1 VINPPTTA
9 RIRLSPRVFRIA
21 ELTAEGYRTAEIA
34 RLVGTTDLTIK
45 NYRQRIYDETGMST
59 QLELAL
65 WWRQYG
71 STVEALDRR
80 FKLPEATGTSP
91 EVVQEECSGPDPQ
104 PRMFKNGE
112 RKDGLRYRMKKSRHS
127 TIRV

>member
-1 VINPPTTA
+1 MINPPTKAT
-9 RIRLSPRVFRIA
+9 IRLPRHIFRIA
-21 ELTAEGYRTAEIA
+21 ELTAKGYRSAEIA

-80 FKLPEATGTSP
+80 AQVARGNRDFAR
-91 EVVQEECSGPDPQ
+91 SGSG
-104 PRMFKNGE
+104 RMFWP
-112 RKDGLRYRMKKSRHS
+112 
-127 TIRV
+127 